1 MKNQWY
7 AGMMSKML
15 KIVIFLMVIV
25 IGYIAYTGIS
35 VTSEYD
41 DISKVRIQIFENI
54 IDPLVKKV
62 LKQASEVNLELIIDS
77 TITKYGDKT

>member
-1 MKNQWY
+1 
-7 AGMMSKML
+7 MMSKML

-41 DISKVRIQIFENI
+41 DISKVRDIIFENV
-54 IDPLVKKV
+54 IDPLTKKI
-62 LKQASEVNLELIIDS
+62 LTYASESNLDEIFDS
-77 TITKYGDKT
+77 TVTKYEDKR